1 MKIYG
6 SSDNMKV
13 YPTSLILIHFFFFKS
28 GLLIEVAITL
38 TTCRSV
44 EKDNINFF
52 VAISHIVKPQKF
64 SLYYF

>member
-13 YPTSLILIHFFFFKS
+13 YRTSLILIHFFLKS
-28 GLLIEVAITL
+28 ELLIEVALTL

-44 EKDNINFF
+44 EKDNNNLF
-52 VAISHIVKPQKF
+52 VAISHIAKPQNL
-64 SLYYF
+64 SL